1 MRLIACLS
9 WYDEQPA
16 HLAEL
21 VASMSRA
28 GVDHVVAV
36 DGAYALFPGARGG
49 SPSEQADAIAHT
61 ARGAGIGVTVH
72 VPVAPWAGNEVAK
85 RSWLFELAHL
95 LAEPGEDWLW
105 VLDADEVID
114 TADGLRAQL
123 ERCQADVAEVLLVD
137 GDAVSPLRMLFRAQ
151 PGGIRVTGTHST
163 YIDGRGRRLWA
174 PTGPVADAEQLFDVR
189 VRHRQHARSSQRE
202 IARRRYITVRD
213 DVGAEG
219 HVLPA

>member
-16 HLAEL
+16 QLAEL
-21 VASMSRA
+21 VASMARA
-28 GVDHVVAV
+28 GVDHVVAA

-72 VPVAPWAGNEVAK
+72 VPAGSWAGNEVAK

-114 TADGLRAQL
+114 TADRLREQL
-123 ERCQADVAEVLLVD
+123 ERCETDVAEVLLVD
-137 GDAVSPLRMLFRAQ
+137 EFGVTPLRMLFRAQ
-151 PGGIRVTGTHST
+151 AGGIRVTGTHST
-163 YIDGRGRRLWA
+163 YVDRRGRQLWA
-174 PTGPVADAEQLFDVR
+174 PTGATAEAEQLFDVR
-189 VRHRQHARSSQRE
+189 VRHRQHARTRQRD
-202 IARRRYITVRD
+202 IARRRYIAVRD
-213 DVGAEG
+213 DVGAER
-219 HVLPA
+219 HVLAA

>member
-16 HLAEL
+16 QLAEL
-21 VASMSRA
+21 VASMARA

-36 DGAYALFPGARGG
+36 DGAYALFPCARGG
-49 SPSEQADAIAHT
+49 SPSEQADAITHT
-61 ARGAGIGVTVH
+61 ARGAGLGVTVH
-72 VPVAPWAGNEVAK
+72 VPAGPWAGNEVAK

-114 TADGLRAQL
+114 TADGLREQL
-123 ERCQADVAEVLLVD
+123 ERCETDVAEVLLVD
-137 GDAVSPLRMLFRAQ
+137 ETGVSALRMLFRAQ
-151 PGGIRVTGTHST
+151 QGGIRVTGTHST
-163 YIDGRGRRLWA
+163 YIDRRGRRLWA
-174 PTGPVADAEQLFDVR
+174 PTGSMAEAEQLFDVR
-189 VRHRQHARSSQRE
+189 VRHRPHTRRRE
-202 IARRRYITVRD
+202 RDLARRRYITVRD

-219 HVLPA
+219 LVLAA